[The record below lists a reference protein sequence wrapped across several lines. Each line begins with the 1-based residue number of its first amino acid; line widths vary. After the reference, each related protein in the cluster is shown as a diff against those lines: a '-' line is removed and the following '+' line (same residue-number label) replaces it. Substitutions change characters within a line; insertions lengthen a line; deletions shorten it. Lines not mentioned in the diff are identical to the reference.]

1 MLKWKCHKAKLW
13 KLCETAIEI
22 VNEKKNR
29 VKNFESKKKK
39 IYFFHNLVDFMI
51 FLTKSI
57 FRLLRAEKFSSFEAC
72 SKCKNQNKKLVI
84 WLLVVTQFLKRHMSF
99 FRPRYLLGP
108 NSSLSPPKKRFKNSS
123 LFRSHISLIDLD
135 LGAKLLHLV
144 WKECTYIFPKI
155 SNVAFLE
162 KMWKVKEKIFLYS
175 SGVLMPIQKY
185 IFTNVFHFV
194 VKYLTYLLT

>member
-1 MLKWKCHKAKLW
+1 MVA
-13 KLCETAIEI
+13 
-22 VNEKKNR
+22 R
-29 VKNFESKKKK
+29 
-39 IYFFHNLVDFMI
+39 
-51 FLTKSI
+51 
-57 FRLLRAEKFSSFEAC
+57 
-72 SKCKNQNKKLVI
+72 
-84 WLLVVTQFLKRHMSF
+84 VTQFLKRHMSF

-175 SGVLMPIQKY
+175 SGVLMLIQKY

-194 VKYLTYLLT
+194 VKYLTCNCIYCLNNELTLYGVWASSSFKLSSSSMYQAKLFLEYFEFRLE

>member
-1 MLKWKCHKAKLW
+1 MTSWFSW
-13 KLCETAIEI
+13 QNQSS
-22 VNEKKNR
+22 V
-29 VKNFESKKKK
+29 S
-39 IYFFHNLVDFMI
+39 YW
-51 FLTKSI
+51 
-57 FRLLRAEKFSSFEAC
+57 AEKFSSFEAC

-99 FRPRYLLGP
+99 FQPRYLLGP

-194 VKYLTYLLT
+194 VKYLTYLLTYWRLLRRKSILKSSDGLFEH

>member
-1 MLKWKCHKAKLW
+1 MKMPQGKVLGTFRNCNRNCERELELKLQTLKGQ
-13 KLCETAIEI
+13 
-22 VNEKKNR
+22 KNR
-29 VKNFESKKKK
+29 F
-39 IYFFHNLVDFMI
+39 I
-51 FLTKSI
+51 FSIMWLTSWFSWQNRSSI
-57 FRLLRAEKFSSFEAC
+57 SYWAENSSSFEAC

-175 SGVLMPIQKY
+175 
-185 IFTNVFHFV
+185 T
-194 VKYLTYLLT
+194 